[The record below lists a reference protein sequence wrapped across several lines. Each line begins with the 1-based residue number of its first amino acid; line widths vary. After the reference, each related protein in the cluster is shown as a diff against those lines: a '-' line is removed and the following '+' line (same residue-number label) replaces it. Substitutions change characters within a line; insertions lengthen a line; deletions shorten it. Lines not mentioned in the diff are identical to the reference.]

1 MSLRLL
7 SPHRSGNRGSKLS
20 SQPSQERITTHAE
33 GPARDDH
40 TLEMGPLPLEN
51 EIVVTRSLE
60 QAECLK
66 QG

>member
-7 SPHRSGNRGSKLS
+7 SPHRSPNQGSKLS

-60 QAECLK
+60 QAESLNRR
-66 QG
+66 